1 MNKKKT
7 NKYERMMFMNKKP
20 RYLQIVHWMREKI
33 EQGEWVIGSKI
44 PTQREIAEKFGVNR
58 STVITAIEIVKSEG
72 LLEGKAGS
80 GIYVIHNQWSLE
92 SEMSPPDWNDLTKW
106 SLQPSSVHTVQLI
119 NELET
124 RKDLIQLSKGELGPD
139 LFPHSEITEAMGAV
153 STQIQD
159 FGYGDGLG
167 DLGLRKEI
175 SRHLQKSGIKIKPE
189 CILIVSG
196 ALQALKLITV
206 GILKRGS
213 TVFLES
219 PSYLHS
225 VNVFPAEMTIKRIP
239 IDGNGL
245 RIEELFQQTFTR
257 NASALFIN
265 PTLHNPT
272 TTSMSLEQRKIL
284 IEKCQHY
291 QLPIIED
298 DIFRDLWMDEPPP
311 APIKVLDKNGQVL
324 YIGSFSKTIAPGL
337 RIGWLA
343 GPEAVIKRLRDVR
356 MQTDYGSSYL
366 SQLLVKELLA
376 SGMYENHLKKVR
388 TILRERRDYLLQL
401 LTLHFS
407 DVASW
412 SKPSGGLFIWVLF
425 KKKINMQKLFK
436 KCVNENVLINPG
448 YIYHD
453 HQSSIRL
460 SFSYASFEEMEKGI
474 LTLKKILLN
483 GV

>member
-1 MNKKKT
+1 MNKT
-7 NKYERMMFMNKKP
+7 P

-33 EQGEWVIGSKI
+33 AQGEWVIGSKI

-72 LLEGKAGS
+72 FLEGKTGS
-80 GIYVIHNQWSLE
+80 GIYVIQNQWSLE
-92 SEMSPPDWNDLTKW
+92 SEIPPPDWNDLTKW
-106 SLQPSSVHTVQLI
+106 SLQPSSVHAVQLI
-119 NELET
+119 NDLET
-124 RKDLIQLSKGELGPD
+124 RKDIIQLSKGELGPN
-139 LFPHSEITEAMGAV
+139 LFPHSEITEAMMKA
-153 STQIQD
+153 SIQIQD

-175 SRHLQKSGIKIKPE
+175 SMHLQKNGIKMKPE
-189 CILIVSG
+189 SILVVSG
-196 ALQALKLITV
+196 ALQALKLITI

-225 VNVFPAEMTIKRIP
+225 IHLFPAEMSIKRIP
-239 IDGNGL
+239 VDENGL
-245 RIEELFQQTFTR
+245 RMEDLFQHTFTK

-265 PTLHNPT
+265 PTFHNPT
-272 TTSMSLEQRKIL
+272 TTTLSLEQRKTL
-284 IEKCQHY
+284 LDKCRHY

-298 DIFRDLWMDEPPP
+298 DIFRDLWLEDPPP
-311 APIKVLDKNGQVL
+311 PPLKALDKNGQIL

-343 GPEAVIKRLRDVR
+343 GPEEVIKRLRDVR

-366 SQLLVKELLA
+366 SQLLIKELLA

-388 TILRERRDYLLQL
+388 KILREKRDYLVEL
-401 LTLHFS
+401 LELHLGEF
-407 DVASW
+407 ASW
-412 SKPSGGLFIWVLF
+412 SKPSGGLFIWVIF
-425 KKKINMQKLFK
+425 KQKMNLQKLFK
-436 KCVNENVLINPG
+436 QCVNRNVLINPG
-448 YIYHD
+448 FIYHD

-460 SFSYASFEEMEKGI
+460 SYSYASFEEMEKGVLVIKEI
-474 LTLKKILLN
+474 LMNVL
-483 GV
+483 